1 MPVYW
6 PDREARNNSEVVRLP
21 TSGICGWDE
30 IGLGCN
36 VKQVDGLEG

>member
-6 PDREARNNSEVVRLP
+6 PDREARNNIEVVRCLQAVYVD
-21 TSGICGWDE
+21 GM